1 MKKQF
6 SKLTKAEQEKV
17 ELAYHQMKPEDFD
30 ELMTNAKRHIPET
43 IRLPKKLVKHLK
55 AVAQSEGEPEYQ
67 VMVRRWIE
75 ERLQQTATSHI

>member
-6 SKLTKAEQEKV
+6 GKLAKAQQEKA

-30 ELMTNAKRHIPET
+30 DLMANAKRHVPET
-43 IRLPKKLVKHLK
+43 IRLPKKLVKHLQ
-55 AVAQSEGEPEYQ
+55 AVAKAEGEPEYQ

-75 ERLQQTATSHI
+75 ERLQQRATA

>member
-6 SKLTKAEQEKV
+6 GKLTKAQQEKA

-30 ELMTNAKRHIPET
+30 EQMSQATRHSPAAIW
-43 IRLPKKLVKHLK
+43 LPKRLVRHLK
-55 AVAQSEGEPEYQ
+55 AVAKAEGEPEYQ

-75 ERLQQTATSHI
+75 ERLQQGAIS